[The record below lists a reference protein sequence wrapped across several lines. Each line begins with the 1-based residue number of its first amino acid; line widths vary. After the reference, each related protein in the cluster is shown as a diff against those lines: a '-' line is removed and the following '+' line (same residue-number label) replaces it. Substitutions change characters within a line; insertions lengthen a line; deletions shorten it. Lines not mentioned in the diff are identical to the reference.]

1 MDKRKKW
8 ESKWKN

>member
-1 MDKRKKW
+1 M